1 MVPPITKNIQFIV
14 KKIMAWQTV
23 LVAIDVSQS
32 TTDHQLIQVLE
43 GLNLKSNTQ
52 VILTHVIDGVKSDFN
67 TVVEIPYLTVEKLL
81 ESYQEKLPYPSK
93 IEIVRGDTA
102 EEIIRLVNI
111 YQVDLII
118 IGSRGLRGLKR
129 ILEGS
134 VSSQVVSDAP
144 CSVLVIK
151 SK

>member
-1 MVPPITKNIQFIV
+1 MV
-14 KKIMAWQTV
+14 WQTV

-32 TTDHQLIQVLE
+32 TNHQLIQVLE

-52 VILTHVIDGVKSDFN
+52 VILTHVIDGVKSDFT
-67 TVVEIPYLTVEKLL
+67 TVVEIPYLTVEELL
-81 ESYQEKLPYPSK
+81 ESYQDKLPYPSK
-93 IEIVRGDTA
+93 IEIVTGDPT

-118 IGSRGLRGLKR
+118 IGSRGLTGLKR

-134 VSSQVVSDAP
+134 VSSQVVSEAP

>member
-1 MVPPITKNIQFIV
+1 
-14 KKIMAWQTV
+14 MAWQTV
-23 LVAIDVSQS
+23 LVAIDGSQS
-32 TTDHQLIQVLE
+32 TDQLIQVLE
-43 GLNLKSNTQ
+43 GLNFKSNPK
-52 VILTHVIDGVKSDFN
+52 VILTHVIDAVKSDFD
-67 TVVEIPYLTVEKLL
+67 TVVEIPYLAVEKLL
-81 ESYQEKLPYPSK
+81 ESYRDKLPYPSE
-93 IEIVRGDTA
+93 IEIVTGDPA

-118 IGSRGLRGLKR
+118 IGSRGLTGFKR

>member
-1 MVPPITKNIQFIV
+1 
-14 KKIMAWQTV
+14 MAWQTI
-23 LVAIDVSQS
+23 LVAIDGSPS
-32 TTDHQLIQVLE
+32 TDQLIQVLE
-43 GLNLKSNTQ
+43 GLNLKSNPKL
-52 VILTHVIDGVKSDFN
+52 IFTHVIDAVKSDFDR
-67 TVVEIPYLTVEKLL
+67 VEIPYLAVEKLL
-81 ESYQEKLPYPSK
+81 ESYQDKLPYPSE
-93 IEIVRGDTA
+93 IEIVTGDPA

-111 YQVDLII
+111 YKVDLII
-118 IGSRGLRGLKR
+118 IGSRGLTGFKR